1 MPIDTHDGELWKR
14 VHAAL
19 DRREDPFG
27 DPAVQE
33 LLLREPDLAPEVE
46 RLCARVDAIA
56 SAEPVTP
63 VTPARRSAARPWF
76 VAAGLLA
83 AALVALLAPRFRSAP
98 TAELE
103 TAPVAAEIAATAPLA
118 PAPTLRVLRF
128 ALAVQ
133 VDGATHS
140 VEGRQLR
147 TGGLLRT
154 ETLRSPS
161 SQWTAQ
167 SLESNETT
175 R

>member
-1 MPIDTHDGELWKR
+1 MQIDRSDGELWAR

-19 DRREDPFG
+19 DRREDPFS

-56 SAEPVTP
+56 SVARG
-63 VTPARRSAARPWF
+63 RRSSARPWF

-98 TAELE
+98 TAEPE
-103 TAPVAAEIAATAPLA
+103 TAPVAAEIAATAPSA

-133 VDGATHS
+133 VDGTTHA

-167 SLESNETT
+167 SLESNENT

>member
-1 MPIDTHDGELWKR
+1 MSIDTRDGELWKR

-46 RLCARVDAIA
+46 RLCARIDAIA
-56 SAEPVTP
+56 SAAPE
-63 VTPARRSAARPWF
+63 RRTSARPWF

-83 AALVALLAPRFRSAP
+83 AALLALLAARFASAP

-103 TAPVAAEIAATAPLA
+103 TAPVAAEIAATVPLA
-118 PAPTLRVLRF
+118 PAPTLRVVRF

-133 VDGATHS
+133 VDGTTHA

-167 SLESNETT
+167 SLVSKETT